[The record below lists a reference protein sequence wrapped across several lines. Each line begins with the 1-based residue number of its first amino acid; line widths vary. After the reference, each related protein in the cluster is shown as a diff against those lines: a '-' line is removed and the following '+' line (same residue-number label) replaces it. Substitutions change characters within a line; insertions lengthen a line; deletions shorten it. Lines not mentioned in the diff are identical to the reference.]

1 MRKKMTLCRAK
12 TARGNPCSNPA
23 ASSGYCFA
31 HDPDR
36 KAEAQAARRLGGYHR
51 RTAARVSGDTAI
63 TIASM
68 QDVLTLINSIV
79 ADTWQ
84 QDNSAARSRALL
96 ACAEA
101 GVKVLEQTEIEGRL
115 AALEAALEEKRT

>member
-1 MRKKMTLCRAK
+1 MKKSKICKALTRKGTHC
-12 TARGNPCSNPA
+12 PNPA
-23 ASSGYCFA
+23 GESGYCFA

-68 QDVLTLINSIV
+68 QDVLTLINSII

-84 QDNSAARSRALL
+84 QDNGAARSRALL

-101 GVKVLEQTEIEGRL
+101 GAKVLEQTEIEGRL
-115 AALEAALEEKRT
+115 AALEAALEGKRA